1 MKKFMTFKY
10 AWKNKL
16 NENMKINVD
25 KVQKPDVH
33 LINVLRR
40 TSRRSSKNGNSNRR
54 GMCNTVKPVYSG
66 HAT

>member
-1 MKKFMTFKY
+1 MKKFMTSKY

-16 NENMKINVD
+16 NEDMKIYVD
-25 KVQKPDVH
+25 KVEMPDVH

-40 TSRRSSKNGNSNRR
+40 TPRRSSKNGNLNRR